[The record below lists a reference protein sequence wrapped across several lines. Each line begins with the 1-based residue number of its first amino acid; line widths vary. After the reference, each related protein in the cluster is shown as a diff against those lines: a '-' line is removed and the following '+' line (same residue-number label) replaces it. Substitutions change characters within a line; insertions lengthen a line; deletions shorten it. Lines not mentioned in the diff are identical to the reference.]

1 MSEYHTTFYSACK
14 AAIVLRV
21 NERNKGGM
29 MDVLIKPLN
38 QVISVSPSTTLLNA
52 LIENQIPISYSCM
65 SGQCGTCRCKVVE
78 GKVDGPSA
86 AEGRLAQHGEF
97 VLACQSHVGSDCI
110 IEIPDPDEIV
120 LCTVKT
126 LKATVTRYEA
136 LSEDVRRLTLRINK
150 AFDYVPGQFVKLT
163 FWREDGTRSY
173 SMAGL
178 VEDNEL
184 EFHIRVVPDGR
195 VTSKLDS
202 TVKIGSSIKLNGPYG
217 ASYLRRKHAG
227 PMLCIAS
234 GTGLAPILS
243 IIRGALESGM
253 NNSIHLLLG
262 ARAEEDLYGLALLD
276 DLSEKYQNFRYTVTL
291 NYTKDGSPY
300 MKGLVTDAIKAL
312 FPDLSDWRIYLAG
325 APAMVEAASIA
336 CTRRKASLEH
346 IYADAFYPSGV

>member
-1 MSEYHTTFYSACK
+1 MQRRA
-14 AAIVLRV
+14 
-21 NERNKGGM
+21 M
-29 MDVLIKPLN
+29 MNVLIKPLN
-38 QVISVSPSTTLLNA
+38 KSISVSPSSTLLDA
-52 LIENQIPISYSCM
+52 LIENKVPISYSCM
-65 SGQCGTCRCKVVE
+65 SGRCGTCRCKVLA

-97 VLACQSHVGSDCI
+97 VLACQSRANSDCI
-110 IEIPDPDEIV
+110 IEIPDPDEVV

-126 LKATVTRYEA
+126 LKAVVTGYKP
-136 LSEDVRRLTLRINK
+136 LSKDVRRLTLTINK
-150 AFDYVPGQFVKLT
+150 AFDYVPGQFVNLT

-178 VEDNEL
+178 VEDEEL
-184 EFHIRVVPDGR
+184 EFHIRIVPDGR

-202 TVKIGSSIKLNGPYG
+202 TIQIGSSLKLNGPYG
-217 ASYLRRKHAG
+217 ASYLRRKYAG

-243 IIRGALESGM
+243 IIRGSLESGM
-253 NNSIHLLLG
+253 NNAIHLLLG
-262 ARAEEDLYGLALLD
+262 ARTEEDLYGLALLD
-276 DLSEKYQNFRYTVTL
+276 DFTRKYKNFRYTVTL
-291 NYTKDGSPY
+291 NHAEDGSPY
-300 MKGLVTDAIKAL
+300 FKGLVTDAIKVL

-336 CTRRKASLEH
+336 CTRRKASMDH